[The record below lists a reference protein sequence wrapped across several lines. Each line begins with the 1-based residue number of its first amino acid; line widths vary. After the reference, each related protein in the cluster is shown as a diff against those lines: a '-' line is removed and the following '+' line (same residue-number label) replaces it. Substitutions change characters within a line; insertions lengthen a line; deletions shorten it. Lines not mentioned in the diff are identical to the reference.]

1 MKSSLNEVQDKAR
14 QDATT
19 STPMVDYE
27 ESLSSYGGRFRI
39 RKNLYIGSKKYLSI
53 VHKQTSAR
61 NVCKSNTRNGTEDD
75 RPDIEGDI

>member
-1 MKSSLNEVQDKAR
+1 MKSSLNEVQDQAVK
-14 QDATT
+14 DATT
-19 STPMVDYE
+19 STPMVEYE

-61 NVCKSNTRNGTEDD
+61 NVRKPNTRNGTEDD
-75 RPDIEGDI
+75 HPDTKGDI